1 MAINRE
7 LGTLYIV
14 SVPIGNYG
22 DMTQRAREVL
32 EQVDFIASEDTRRS
46 ALLMRNLD
54 IEIRN
59 RLISNH
65 KFNEYAKS
73 RYFINDLLDGK
84 SVAIITDAGT
94 PCISDPGNELI
105 RDAIRNEIRVTPV
118 PGCCAAIA
126 ALCVTGFDLSSFA
139 FYGFFPRDNMPRKK
153 LLTQIKQDSQVPTVV
168 FYESPKRIISTVQFF
183 VDENIDCQLCL
194 CNDLTKYYEYM
205 YRGTPAEVLEELTMR
220 GTAEKGEYVIV
231 AEMNRSRD
239 DKLAAE
245 QLSPEALLVE
255 MTVKNGWSMKEAVK
269 KLADDPGNGYSKNAL
284 YEAGLRLK
292 EMF

>member
-1 MAINRE
+1 MAVNRE

-84 SVAIITDAGT
+84 SVA
-94 PCISDPGNELI
+94 
-105 RDAIRNEIRVTPV
+105 
-118 PGCCAAIA
+118 
-126 ALCVTGFDLSSFA
+126 
-139 FYGFFPRDNMPRKK
+139 
-153 LLTQIKQDSQVPTVV
+153 
-168 FYESPKRIISTVQFF
+168 
-183 VDENIDCQLCL
+183 
-194 CNDLTKYYEYM
+194 
-205 YRGTPAEVLEELTMR
+205 
-220 GTAEKGEYVIV
+220 
-231 AEMNRSRD
+231 
-239 DKLAAE
+239 
-245 QLSPEALLVE
+245 
-255 MTVKNGWSMKEAVK
+255 
-269 KLADDPGNGYSKNAL
+269 
-284 YEAGLRLK
+284 
-292 EMF
+292 